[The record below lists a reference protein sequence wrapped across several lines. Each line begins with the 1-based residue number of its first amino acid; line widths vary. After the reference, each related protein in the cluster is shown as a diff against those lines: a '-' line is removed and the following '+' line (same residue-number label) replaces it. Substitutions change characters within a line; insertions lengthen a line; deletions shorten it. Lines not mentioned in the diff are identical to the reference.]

1 MACLSHKYEGVLR
14 DLCECPAELGDNA
27 RIAEV
32 RFVYSFKFVMY
43 WVAIVGSV
51 NVKLN

>member
-14 DLCECPAELGDNA
+14 DLCECPDVT
-27 RIAEV
+27 IAEV